1 MLVLEDFV
9 SNNQIGFHNMLW
21 LENNSTLFCFHSSQ
35 CIYSRP
41 NCYEKEVYSRGET
54 TTHVV
59 YTYLGKTSSFFFLLH
74 PDLVHMV
81 ESGRVMAVSLVPVP
95 VKKTFFIGIQ

>member
-1 MLVLEDFV
+1 M
-9 SNNQIGFHNMLW
+9 
-21 LENNSTLFCFHSSQ
+21 C
-35 CIYSRP
+35 SRP

-95 VKKTFFIGIQ
+95 VKKTFFSLEFNEKLFGHVYLN